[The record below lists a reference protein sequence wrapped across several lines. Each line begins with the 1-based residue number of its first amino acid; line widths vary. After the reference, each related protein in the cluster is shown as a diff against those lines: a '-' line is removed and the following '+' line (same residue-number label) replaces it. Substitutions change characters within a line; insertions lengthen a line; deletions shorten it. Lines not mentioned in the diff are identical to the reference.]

1 MTFKIIYLPVA
12 EQDLNSIAEYLS
24 QFYASTFGKFM
35 NMLEKSIVNL
45 ETSPFMGVKYGNYR
59 KLAVSDYLVF
69 YKVDEDA
76 ELVKI
81 YRVLHGAQD
90 SEVSKFDR
98 N

>member
-1 MTFKIIYLPVA
+1 MTFNIIYLPVA
-12 EQDLNSIAEYLS
+12 EQDLENIAEYFS
-24 QFYASTFGKFM
+24 RFYTSTFWNFM

-59 KLAVSDYLVF
+59 KLVVSDYLVF

-81 YRVLHGAQD
+81 YRVLHGVQD
-90 SEVSKFDR
+90 SEVSKFNKD
-98 N
+98 